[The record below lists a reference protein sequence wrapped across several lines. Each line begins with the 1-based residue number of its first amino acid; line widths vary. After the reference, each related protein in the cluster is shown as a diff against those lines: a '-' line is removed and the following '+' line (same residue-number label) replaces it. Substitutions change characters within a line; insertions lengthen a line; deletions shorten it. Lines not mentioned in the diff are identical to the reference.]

1 VSKLRFRFAWAFC
14 LVTLLFIACGME
26 DKLPVRIAG
35 NDWPSSQLLYQGDYL
50 LHTAVDGGKPA
61 EYALAMLGSTSSVMR
76 MMRNDLVDVGIMSL
90 DQAIAFQI
98 DTGLELCIAQVL
110 DYSNGADAL
119 VVRPGTDLKK
129 GGKTI
134 NLGLNGTILSK
145 YMLNRADDNQ
155 ILDKGNIHIIFADN
169 NIAELYFNGKIDA
182 AITSEPQLSRLVSL
196 GAAVVF
202 SSADIPGEIVDV
214 VVSKKSVS
222 QNRTQVLNLLR
233 DRVWAEGLLYLNTKK
248 TDERSKINFHPN
260 ALDVAYVDNLKGIK
274 LLTGEQSQKILKN
287 NLNGTVDNIFSHLVE
302 MEEYSV
308 NQRPQLR
315 ACSSH

>member
-1 VSKLRFRFAWAFC
+1 MSKLRFRFACVLC
-14 LVTLLFIACGME
+14 LVTLLFTACGME
-26 DKLPVRIAG
+26 HKSPVRIAG
-35 NDWPSSQLLYQGDYL
+35 NDWPSSQLMYQGDYI
-50 LHTAVDGGKPA
+50 LHSAVSGDQSV
-61 EYALAMLGSTSSVMR
+61 EYVLAMLGSTSSVMR
-76 MMRNDLVDVGIMSL
+76 MMRNDLVDVGFMSL

-119 VVRPGTDLKK
+119 IVRPGTNLKE

-145 YMLNRADDNQ
+145 YMLNRAEDNQ
-155 ILDKGNIHIIFADN
+155 ILDKGNINIIFAEN
-169 NIAELYFNGKIDA
+169 NIAELYVNGKIDA

-202 SSADIPGEIVDV
+202 SSADIPGEVVDV
-214 VVSKKSVS
+214 VVSKTSVS
-222 QNRTQVLNLLR
+222 QSRTKALSFLR
-233 DRVWAEGLLYLNTKK
+233 DRVWVAGLLYLNTKK
-248 TDERSKINFHPN
+248 TDERSKSNFHPN
-260 ALDVAYVDNLKGIK
+260 AVDVAYVDNLSGIK

-287 NLNGTVDNIFSHLVE
+287 SLNGIVDNIFSHLVE
-302 MEEYSV
+302 MEEYSI
-308 NQRPQLR
+308 NQSPQLR

>member
-1 VSKLRFRFAWAFC
+1 
-14 LVTLLFIACGME
+14 
-26 DKLPVRIAG
+26 
-35 NDWPSSQLLYQGDYL
+35 
-50 LHTAVDGGKPA
+50 
-61 EYALAMLGSTSSVMR
+61 
-76 MMRNDLVDVGIMSL
+76 MMRNDLVDVGFMSL

-119 VVRPGTDLKK
+119 IVRPGTNLKE

-145 YMLNRADDNQ
+145 YMLNRAEDNQ
-155 ILDKGNIHIIFADN
+155 ILDKGNINIIFAEN
-169 NIAELYFNGKIDA
+169 NIAELYVNGKIDA

-202 SSADIPGEIVDV
+202 SSADIPGEVVDV
-214 VVSKKSVS
+214 VVSKTSVS
-222 QNRTQVLNLLR
+222 QSRTKALSFLR
-233 DRVWAEGLLYLNTKK
+233 DRVWVAGLLYLNTKK
-248 TDERSKINFHPN
+248 TDERSKSNFHPN
-260 ALDVAYVDNLKGIK
+260 AVDVAYVDNLSGIK

-287 NLNGTVDNIFSHLVE
+287 SLNGIVDNIFSHLVE
-302 MEEYSV
+302 MEEYSI
-308 NQRPQLR
+308 NQSPQLR